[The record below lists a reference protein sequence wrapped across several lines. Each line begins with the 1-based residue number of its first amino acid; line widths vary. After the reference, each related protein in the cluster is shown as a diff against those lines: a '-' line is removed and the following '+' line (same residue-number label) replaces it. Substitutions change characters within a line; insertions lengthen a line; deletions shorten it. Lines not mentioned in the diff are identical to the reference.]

1 MFLIYRIVINFVL
14 VLSPIIILLRIIK
27 KKEDIL
33 RFKEK
38 FGFFKKKRIKG
49 NLIWFHGASV
59 GELNSVIPVIKKL
72 SLNPNIKQI
81 LVTSNTLSSS
91 KIIKK
96 ICNKKVF
103 HQFFPL
109 DTNIISK
116 NFINYWQP
124 SKAIFVDSEIWPNM
138 INNLKKKN
146 INIYLLNGRL
156 SKKSFKRWLFFKNFS
171 SKVFSKFD
179 LCLTSNKE
187 TVNYLKKLSAKN
199 VKFIGN
205 LKFAESDS
213 KNFYL
218 EPKLKKFFSKKKIWC
233 ASSTHNSEEIICG
246 KVHLELKK
254 KIKNLLTI
262 IIPRHIERNNKIRL
276 DLEKLGLK
284 VHLDTSSKSIN
295 QHTDIYLVNHYGKTK
310 LYFNQAIVVFLGGSI
325 IKHGGQN
332 PLEAAR
338 LGAHILTGPNTHNFT
353 DIYKFLKKN
362 KISQKVTNKR
372 DLIKKLCP
380 LLTKKTCS
388 KNKIDKIDVLGDK
401 ILKKTYN
408 ELNL

>member
-59 GELNSVIPVIKKL
+59 GELKSVIPVIKKL

-218 EPKLKKFFSKKKIWC
+218 EPKLKKIFSKKKIWC

-325 IKHGGQN
+325 INHGGQN